1 MRTTMTGPARAR
13 AAAAVVGA
21 ILVAGC
27 GGGSAV
33 PPGAALPATPSAPAP
48 AATAFGKEAVRAD
61 LAAATA
67 AAGLPGETTPLSPT
81 PPASPDPADPADPP
95 ATDRERARDEVVARM
110 ATCSVGWSSPNG
122 PGSAQDR
129 AEARKRFRAALA
141 GLVERGWKESR
152 PVEEVPVGKGTMV
165 MAQYKKQEWSLHARH
180 VESGLLD
187 MATMTATEDACA
199 NRFTDAELDLLED

>member
-1 MRTTMTGPARAR
+1 MHTTMTGLGWAR
-13 AAAAVVGA
+13 AAGAVVGA

-33 PPGAALPATPSAPAP
+33 PPGGALPATPSAPAP
-48 AATAFGKEAVRAD
+48 APTAFGKEAVRAD

-67 AAGLPGETTPLSPT
+67 AAGLPGKTTSLSAT
-81 PPASPDPADPADPP
+81 PPASPYPAGPP

-110 ATCSVGWSSPNG
+110 ATCSVGWSSPTD

-129 AEARKRFRAALA
+129 AEARKRFHAALA

-152 PVEEVPVGKGTMV
+152 PVEEVPVGKGSMV
-165 MAQYKKQEWSLHARH
+165 MAQYKKQDWTLHARH

-187 MATMTATEDACA
+187 TATMTATEDACA
-199 NRFTDAELDLLED
+199 ARFTDAELNLLED

>member
-1 MRTTMTGPARAR
+1 MRTTMTGTSW

-27 GGGSAV
+27 GGGGAV
-33 PPGAALPATPSAPAP
+33 QPGAETPAVPSAPAP
-48 AATAFGKEAVRAD
+48 TAFGKEAVRAD
-61 LAAATA
+61 VAAATA

-81 PPASPDPADPADPP
+81 PPASPDPADPS

-110 ATCSVGWSSPNG
+110 AVCSVGWSAADG

-129 AEARKRFRAALA
+129 AEARKRFHAALA

>member
-1 MRTTMTGPARAR
+1 MRTTTMTRPTW

-21 ILVAGC
+21 MLVAGC

-33 PPGAALPATPSAPAP
+33 RPGAAMPAAPSAPTPAP
-48 AATAFGKEAVRAD
+48 TAFDKEAARAD

-81 PPASPDPADPADPP
+81 PPTSPGPADPP
-95 ATDRERARDEVVARM
+95 ATDRERARDAVVARM
-110 ATCSVGWSSPNG
+110 AACGVGWSSPKD

-129 AEARKRFRAALA
+129 AEARKRFHAALA

>member
-1 MRTTMTGPARAR
+1 MRTTLTGPGWAR

-33 PPGAALPATPSAPAP
+33 PPGAATPAAPAAPAP
-48 AATAFGKEAVRAD
+48 TAFGKEAVRAD

-81 PPASPDPADPADPP
+81 PPASPDPADPP
-95 ATDRERARDEVVARM
+95 ATDRERARDEVEARM
-110 ATCSVGWSSPNG
+110 AACEVGWSSPNG

-129 AEARKRFRAALA
+129 AGVRNRFHAALA

-165 MAQYKKQEWSLHARH
+165 MAQYKKQGWSLHARH

-187 MATMTATEDACA
+187 MTTMTATEDACA
-199 NRFTDAELDLLED
+199 DGFTEAELDLLED

>member
-1 MRTTMTGPARAR
+1 MRTTMTATSW

-27 GGGSAV
+27 GGGGAV
-33 PPGAALPATPSAPAP
+33 QPGAAAPAVPSAPTPAP
-48 AATAFGKEAVRAD
+48 TAFGKEGVRAD
-61 LAAATA
+61 IAAATE

-81 PPASPDPADPADPP
+81 PTAPPTPDPADPP
-95 ATDRERARDEVVARM
+95 ATDKERAREEVVARI
-110 ATCSVGWSSPNG
+110 AVCSVGWSAADG
-122 PGSAQDR
+122 PGSAQDG
-129 AEARKRFRAALA
+129 AEARKRFRDALA

-152 PVEEVPVGKGTMV
+152 PVEEVPVGKGTML
-165 MAQYKKQEWSLHARH
+165 MAQYKKQEWTLHARH

-187 MATMTATEDACA
+187 MTTMTATEDACA

>member
-1 MRTTMTGPARAR
+1 MRTTMTRPAW

-21 ILVAGC
+21 MLVAGC
-27 GGGSAV
+27 GSGSAV
-33 PPGAALPATPSAPAP
+33 RPGAAMPAAPSAPTPAP
-48 AATAFGKEAVRAD
+48 TAFGKEAVRAD

-81 PPASPDPADPADPP
+81 PPTSPASPDPADPPP
-95 ATDRERARDEVVARM
+95 TDRERARDEVVARM
-110 ATCSVGWSSPNG
+110 AACGVGWSSPKD

-129 AEARKRFRAALA
+129 AEARKRFHAALA